1 MMGGGGGGGGR
12 GGRNNLLY
20 YFYPHDLKLKLS
32 QQATKVVK
40 LFLFPVR

>member
-1 MMGGGGGGGGR
+1 MMGGGEEEEEG